1 MTLLE
6 LLVVL
11 ILIGV
16 IATAV
21 TLSVGLAGP
30 AGTLPAEEAQRLA
43 RLIQLQC
50 QEAILQ
56 TQELGVQIQP
66 PAYLFLRWTGEE
78 WEPRADRAFQPY
90 RLDDA
95 LEMELSID
103 GRPADTAEVDA
114 LPQVVCYSSGEMT
127 TFELSIGVAQQPDRY
142 LLRGAADGELTLAGW
157 QS

>member
-16 IATAV
+16 IAAAV

-30 AGTLPAEEAQRLA
+30 AGKVPEEAQRLA

-50 QEAILQ
+50 QEAVLQ
-56 TQELGVQIQP
+56 TQELGVQIQAP
-66 PAYLFLRWTGEE
+66 GYLFLRWNGED
-78 WEPRADRAFQPY
+78 WEPRADRVFQPY
-90 RLDDA
+90 SLEPS
-95 LEMELSID
+95 LEMALSID
-103 GRPADTAEVDA
+103 GRPADMAEADA
-114 LPQVVCYSSGEMT
+114 QPQVVCYSSGEMT
-127 TFELSIGVAQQPDRY
+127 SFELSIGVVQQPRRY